1 MKITKSQLRNIIK
14 EELGRVLSEAIS
26 TPMPE
31 NYKSMGFFPD
41 DIGGTSM
48 PEIYAPPN
56 YEQMMMKGQDFK
68 VYLQDRKTKEFV
80 NTRDGNFFTID
91 GQAVK
96 RNWREGAYE
105 SADICSSKSRGNLLT
120 CKLL

>member
-1 MKITKSQLRNIIK
+1 MASKGYKKMKITKSQLRNIIK

-96 RNWREGAYE
+96 RTGEREPMRALISVLRSQG
-105 SADICSSKSRGNLLT
+105 
-120 CKLL
+120 